1 MNCSWLPYL
10 TQRWCCERDHMR
22 KGQIKNHG
30 YSDCQTVQVLTPGTP
45 FSTHIHFWMLL
56 PVRKKKTAVYF
67 STTFSYVFLFWFFV
81 FRFDNFQ
88 GKVFLFLYSRN
99 VSLKCSDAQTA
110 CLIFLCEML
119 KLSPECSFACSVKD
133 FCFVRV
139 FLMLNLSLNLS
150 ESMSGAL

>member
-56 PVRKKKTAVYF
+56 PVRKKTILYFSRTWTSRLDCVYF
-67 STTFSYVFLFWFFV
+67 W
-81 FRFDNFQ
+81 
-88 GKVFLFLYSRN
+88 LFLLFVKSWEKVMKMKMPESDRLIDILLPTDEIATNVCTSPTVYYSLLLVYFN
-99 VSLKCSDAQTA
+99 V
-110 CLIFLCEML
+110 IFVQLEGCCFF
-119 KLSPECSFACSVKD
+119 LSVCVG
-133 FCFVRV
+133 
-139 FLMLNLSLNLS
+139 NWIH
-150 ESMSGAL
+150 